1 MIKKLKKKF
10 ILLATSSLLL
20 LMTVLL
26 CAINIINFSAVKQN
40 ADSILS
46 LFSYSEMSF
55 IFDFLP
61 QGMSPEIPYEARY
74 FTVLVSDKG
83 AIIKADLEKVVS
95 VSSEDL
101 IRYVSKALAKKAE
114 RGFTEDYRFAKFE
127 SLGYTRIVFL
137 DCGRQLDSFYR
148 FMTISVLIGFGG
160 CILVFVIFLLA
171 ANRIVRPIAE
181 SYTKQKQF
189 ISDAGHEIKTPLTVI
204 AANTDLLEA
213 DIGENECIS
222 DIREQAKRLTALT
235 NELVSLSRMEE
246 SDAVMLKSEFP
257 VSELVSETASS
268 FRALAASQ
276 KKNFTMDIAD
286 GISMNGSPDAIRQL
300 VSILLDNAFKYS
312 PAGGTVDIKMTS
324 SKKDVVITVSN
335 TTVSQIRK
343 EDTARVFDR
352 FYRTDD
358 SRNSETGGHGIGLS
372 LAKAITD
379 AHGGKITA
387 ETQNGADFNV
397 TAVIPL

>member
-1 MIKKLKKKF
+1 MIKKLKRKF
-10 ILLATSSLLL
+10 ILLATGSILL
-20 LMTVLL
+20 LMTVLI
-26 CAINIINFSAVKQN
+26 CAINFINFNTVKQN
-40 ADSILS
+40 ADKILS

-61 QGMSPEIPYEARY
+61 PGMSPEIPYEARY
-74 FTVLVSDKG
+74 FTSLVSDKG
-83 AIIKADLEKVVS
+83 TIIKINDDKIVS
-95 VSSEDL
+95 VNNETA
-101 IRYVSKALAKKAE
+101 IKYINKAIKRTNN
-114 RGFTEDYRFAKFE
+114 RGFIDNFRFAKFAAE
-127 SLGYTRIVFL
+127 GYTRIVFL
-137 DCGRQLDSFYR
+137 DCGRQLDAFYT
-148 FMTISVLIGFGG
+148 FLTTSIIIGLS
-160 CILVFVIFLLA
+160 CCAVVFVIFLLA

-222 DIREQAKRLTALT
+222 DIREQTRHLTALT

-246 SDAVMLKSEFP
+246 PDSRILKSEFP

-268 FRALAASQ
+268 FKAVAAASKREYTVEIQ
-276 KKNFTMDIAD
+276 ND
-286 GISMNGSPDAIRQL
+286 ISMNGSPDTIRQL

-312 PAGGTVDIKMTS
+312 PLQGSVRLKLSA
-324 SKKDVVITVSN
+324 SKKEMVLSVYN
-335 TTVSQIRK
+335 TISAPIKK
-343 EDTARVFDR
+343 EDMPRVFDR
-352 FYRTDD
+352 FYRTDN

-372 LAKAITD
+372 LAKAITE
-379 AHGGKITA
+379 AHGGKISA
-387 ETQNGADFNV
+387 ETQYGSDFTV